1 VTSHAPLV
9 RTGQLIA
16 ARYRLLEPLGG
27 GGLGR
32 VWLAR
37 DRADDRLVAIKRCA
51 LPDGLAPE
59 AGDLF
64 FAWTVHE
71 ARELSRLGH
80 PNVVRILDVI
90 PADEP
95 WIVMEYVPSRSLQEV
110 IDESGPLP
118 PARVAA
124 IGLAMLDGLLAV
136 RRAGLL
142 HLDIKPGNVLIADDG
157 RAMLTDFGPA
167 VTTEGLR
174 ALAAAGIVLG
184 SPKYLAPERLIDGI
198 GRPESD
204 LWSVG
209 ATLYYAVEGRPPFA
223 RPTIDA
229 TLLAIAGE
237 RPDPPRQAGPLTG
250 VLAGL
255 LRHDPA
261 DRLTAGDAGAA
272 LSAIALDPVAAPVGA
287 AWPGRPS
294 RRRIGFAVLAAV
306 VTALLAVVTVL
317 AQRPGGA

>member
-1 VTSHAPLV
+1 M
-9 RTGQLIA
+9 RTGQLVA
-16 ARYRLLEPLGG
+16 ERYRLIEPLGA

-37 DRADDRLVAIKRCA
+37 DRADDRLVAIKKCA

-59 AGDLF
+59 AAELF
-64 FAWTVHE
+64 FDWTVRE
-71 ARELSRLGH
+71 AFALSRLSH
-80 PNVVRILDVI
+80 PNVVRTFDVL
-90 PADEP
+90 PGDDAP
-95 WIVMEYVPSRSLQEV
+95 WIVMEYVPARSLQDV

-118 PARVAA
+118 PPQVAS

-136 RRAGLL
+136 RRAGML
-142 HLDIKPGNVLIADDG
+142 HLDIKPSNVLIADDG

-184 SPKYLAPERLIDGI
+184 SPKYLAPERLLDGEAL
-198 GRPESD
+198 PESD
-204 LWSVG
+204 LWSLG

-237 RPDPPRQAGPLTG
+237 RPDQPVLAGPLTG

-261 DRLTAGDAGAA
+261 DRLPPVEAGAA
-272 LSAIALDPVAAPVGA
+272 LSAIVRRPEPERPPPARQFVAPTIFRVRFALLSA
-287 AWPGRPS
+287 
-294 RRRIGFAVLAAV
+294 L

-317 AQRPGGA
+317 SQRPGGA

>member
-1 VTSHAPLV
+1 MAV
-9 RTGQLIA
+9 RRMLIA
-16 ARYRLLEPLGG
+16 GRYRLLEPVGSGG
-27 GGLGR
+27 MGR

-37 DRADDRLVAIKRCA
+37 DEMLDRDVAVKEFVPPDWMTEDEQTRLRDRTLREA
-51 LPDGLAPE
+51 RSAGRLNHPHVVRVYDVVHADGL
-59 AGDLF
+59 
-64 FAWTVHE
+64 
-71 ARELSRLGH
+71 
-80 PNVVRILDVI
+80 
-90 PADEP
+90 P

-118 PARVAA
+118 PVRVAA

-167 VTTEGLR
+167 VTTAGLR

-198 GRPESD
+198 GLPESD

-255 LRHDPA
+255 LRHRPG
-261 DRLTAGDAGAA
+261 DRLTAVDAGAA
-272 LSAIALDPVAAPVGA
+272 LSAIALEPVDAPVGSS
-287 AWPGRPS
+287 WPRRPS
-294 RRRIGFAVLAAV
+294 RSRIGFAVLAAV
-306 VTALLAVVTVL
+306 VTALLAVITVL
-317 AQRPGGA
+317 ASRPGGA

>member
-1 VTSHAPLV
+1 LV
-9 RTGQLIA
+9 RLGQLVA
-16 ARYRLLEPLGG
+16 DRYRLVETLGA

-37 DRADDRLVAIKRCA
+37 DLADDRLVAIKRCG
-51 LPDGLAPE
+51 LPDGLDAE

-80 PNVVRILDVI
+80 PNVVRIFDVI
-90 PADEP
+90 PDDEP
-95 WIVMEYVPSRSLQEV
+95 WIVMEYVPSRSLQQV

-118 PARVAA
+118 PVRVAG
-124 IGLAMLDGLLAV
+124 IGLAVLGALLAA

-142 HLDIKPGNVLIADDG
+142 HLDVKPGNVLIADDG
-157 RAMLTDFGPA
+157 RVMLTDFGPA
-167 VTTEGLR
+167 VTVEGVR
-174 ALAAAGIVLG
+174 ALATAGIIVG

-198 GRPESD
+198 GLPESD

-209 ATLYYAVEGRPPFA
+209 ATLYYAVEGRPPFT

-229 TLLAIAGE
+229 TLLAIAEE

-255 LRHDPA
+255 LRYEPA
-261 DRLTAGDAGAA
+261 DRLTAGEAGAA
-272 LSAIALDPVAAPVGA
+272 LSAIVLEPVEAPAGI
-287 AWPGRPS
+287 AWPRRPS
-294 RRRIGFAVLAAV
+294 RSRIGFAVLATA

-317 AQRPGGA
+317 TQRPGGA

>member
-1 VTSHAPLV
+1 MTSHASLV
-9 RTGQLIA
+9 RTGQLVA
-16 ARYRLLEPLGG
+16 DRYWLVKPLGG

-37 DRADDRLVAIKRCA
+37 DRTDDRPVAIKRCA
-51 LPDGLAPE
+51 LPEGLAPE
-59 AGDLF
+59 AGGLF

-71 ARELSRLGH
+71 ARELARLRH
-80 PNVVRILDVI
+80 PNVVRVLDVI
-90 PADEP
+90 PDDEP
-95 WIVMEYVPSRSLQEV
+95 WIVMEYVPSRSLQDV
-110 IDESGPLP
+110 IDESGPLSP
-118 PARVAA
+118 LRVAE
-124 IGLAMLDGLLAV
+124 IGLAMLDGLNAV

-167 VTTEGLR
+167 VTTVGLR

-198 GRPESD
+198 GLPESD

-237 RPDPPRQAGPLTG
+237 RPDPPRRAGPLTG

-255 LRHDPA
+255 LRHRPA
-261 DRLTAGDAGAA
+261 DRLTAGAAGAA
-272 LSAIALDPVAAPVGA
+272 LSEIVLEPVDGPAGL
-287 AWPGRPS
+287 AWRRRPS
-294 RRRIGFAVLAAV
+294 RERVGFAVLAAV

-317 AQRPGGA
+317 AQRSGGA

>member
-1 VTSHAPLV
+1 MTSHVYPV

-16 ARYRLLEPLGG
+16 DRYLLVEPLGA

-37 DRADDRLVAIKRCA
+37 DHTDDGLVAIKRCA
-51 LPDGLAPE
+51 LPEGLAPD

-71 ARELSRLGH
+71 ARELSRIGH
-80 PNVVRILDVI
+80 PNVVRIFDVI
-90 PADEP
+90 PDDEP
-95 WIVMEYVPSRSLQEV
+95 WIVMEYVPSRPLQEV

-118 PARVAA
+118 PVRVAA

-142 HLDIKPGNVLIADDG
+142 HLDIKPGNVLIAQDG

-198 GRPESD
+198 SLPESD

-223 RPTIDA
+223 RPTVDA

-237 RPDPPRQAGPLTG
+237 RPDPPRRAGPLIG

-255 LRHDPA
+255 LRYEPA
-261 DRLTAGDAGAA
+261 DRLSVDEAGAA
-272 LSAIALDPVAAPVGA
+272 LSAIVLESVRTPAGG
-287 AWPGRPS
+287 AWPCRPS
-294 RRRIGFAVLAAV
+294 RSRIGFAVLAAMV
-306 VTALLAVVTVL
+306 SALLAVVTVL
-317 AQRPGGA
+317 THRPGGA